1 MLVFSLQVFANGIQ
15 MCKEEEIFDSLASH
29 RNDLRNISKV
39 GAVGWKQSHLLHLF
53 APILWAVYHL
63 GAVLHSTTIRINSTI
78 PPQKCF

>member
-39 GAVGWKQSHLLHLF
+39 GAVGWRQSHLLHLF

-63 GAVLHSTTIRINSTI
+63 GAVLHTICINSSI
-78 PPQKCF
+78 PPQKYF